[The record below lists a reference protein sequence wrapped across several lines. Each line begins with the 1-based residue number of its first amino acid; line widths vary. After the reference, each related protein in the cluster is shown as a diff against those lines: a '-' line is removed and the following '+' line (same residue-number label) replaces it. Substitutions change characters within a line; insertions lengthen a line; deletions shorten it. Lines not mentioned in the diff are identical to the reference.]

1 MISENTRKICGFAN
15 TNMQNG
21 LTEQEALL
29 FSQDEQLENP
39 AYSIHN
45 DTTKEE

>member
-1 MISENTRKICGFAN
+1 MISENTRKICGSAN

-29 FSQDEQLENP
+29 FSQDEQPGNP
-39 AYSIHN
+39 AYSMHN
-45 DTTKEE
+45 NKQEE